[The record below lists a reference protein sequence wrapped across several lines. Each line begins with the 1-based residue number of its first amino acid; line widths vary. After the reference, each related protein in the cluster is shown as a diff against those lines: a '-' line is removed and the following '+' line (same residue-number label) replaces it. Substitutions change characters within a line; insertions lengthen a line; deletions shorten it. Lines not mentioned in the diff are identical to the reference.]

1 MNFIWRHSK
10 GSALEEQQEEI
21 PKENA
26 FPEEEKK
33 EEEPEQDEGP
43 KKEEQEQVTNDEK
56 KSNKKSSSTHQSIPL
71 FEDQMDVDD
80 EQQAQDEEKKD
91 EAQEGDE
98 ERKDNDEAMQD
109 LTSDGMALENNQ
121 ALDQLQAKAMQEFTS
136 DDLNAMREELDT
148 MIGKWREDAA
158 SAQMGME
165 IWKKMSATTA
175 PLAAELCEQ
184 LRLILEPTLK
194 SKLQGDYRSGKRL
207 NMRKVIPYIASNFRK
222 DKIWLRRTKPNTRN
236 YQVMLTVDDSE
247 SVAHGVS
254 HFYFVVAFFRS
265 NRPCRELVLCS
276 VKP

>member
-1 MNFIWRHSK
+1 MDIDEDQK
-10 GSALEEQQEEI
+10 
-21 PKENA
+21 
-26 FPEEEKK
+26 
-33 EEEPEQDEGP
+33 EQDG
-43 KKEEQEQVTNDEK
+43 D
-56 KSNKKSSSTHQSIPL
+56 
-71 FEDQMDVDD
+71 
-80 EQQAQDEEKKD
+80 KKD
-91 EAQEGDE
+91 GEDQEGDE

-121 ALDQLQAKAMQEFTS
+121 ALDQLQAQALQEFTV
-136 DDLNAMREELDT
+136 DDLNTMREELDT
-148 MIGKWREDAA
+148 MIGKWREDATN
-158 SAQMGME
+158 AQMGME

-254 HFYFVVAFFRS
+254 F
-265 NRPCRELVLCS
+265 L
-276 VKP
+276 

>member
-1 MNFIWRHSK
+1 MDI
-10 GSALEEQQEEI
+10 EEDL
-21 PKENA
+21 KE
-26 FPEEEKK
+26 
-33 EEEPEQDEGP
+33 
-43 KKEEQEQVTNDEK
+43 
-56 KSNKKSSSTHQSIPL
+56 
-71 FEDQMDVDD
+71 
-80 EQQAQDEEKKD
+80 QDEEKKD
-91 EAQEGDE
+91 EHQEGEE
-98 ERKDNDEAMQD
+98 ERKDNDQD
-109 LTSDGMALENNQ
+109 VTSDGMALENAQ
-121 ALDQLQAKAMQEFTS
+121 ALDQLQARAMQEFTV

-148 MIGKWREDAA
+148 MIGKWREDTTN
-158 SAQMGME
+158 AQMGME

-254 HFYFVVAFFRS
+254 FDNFVSLFPVAYCSCRAPVLYS
-265 NRPCRELVLCS
+265 ARPWLLLPPHC
-276 VKP
+276 KH